1 MASVTLPG
9 TSPHALA
16 HEVLATGGPELD
28 ELVDLLRDVV
38 GVGLATV
45 AVLDDGQF
53 HFLVCSGSETFST
66 DHDDA
71 ACRFSMDLDR
81 VDIIPD
87 LTADERTRAL
97 PDVDGRLASLRFYA
111 SAPLHSPDGTMVGR
125 LCLFDDDPR
134 TLSASQES
142 LLRVLADSVSAHLD
156 VRIRA
161 RAASAQPQGPTED
174 EAATS
179 RIQHD
184 LRSPLGSM
192 RTSLDLLAEVTD
204 ASEGT
209 TAHRLLGIANRAA
222 LRLTGLVEG
231 LALLHEMTTA
241 PSVAVVH
248 LGDVVHQAL
257 RVIEDERAAAGGYI
271 EATHLP
277 VLACDPDRI
286 TIVLAE
292 LLSNALRHRVPE
304 VAPHI
309 TVSAHRVGVDW
320 RVSVTDDG
328 PGVPA
333 RDRERIF
340 DVLTRLSTRP
350 GRGLGLPIALRAVSG
365 HGGRMGIQDGPDGVG
380 TTVWFELPG

>member
-9 TSPHALA
+9 SSPHALA
-16 HEVLATGGPELD
+16 HELLGAGGHELD
-28 ELVDLLRDVV
+28 ELVDLLRDSV
-38 GVGLATV
+38 GVDLATI
-45 AVLDDGQF
+45 AVLDDGRF
-53 HFLVCSGSETFST
+53 HFLVCSGAEPFAA

-71 ACRFSMDLDR
+71 ICSWSMGDDR
-81 VDIIPD
+81 VVSLPD
-87 LTADERTRAL
+87 LSGDERTRGL
-97 PDVDGRLASLRFYA
+97 PYVDGRLASLRFYA
-111 SAPLHSPDGTMVGR
+111 SAPLHSPEGTLVGR
-125 LCLFDDDPR
+125 LCLFDGEPR
-134 TLSASQES
+134 TLTPSQES

-161 RAASAQPQGPTED
+161 RATLAQPEGASDD

-204 ASEGT
+204 ATEGT
-209 TAHRLLGIANRAA
+209 TAHRLLGIANRSA

-241 PSVAVVH
+241 PSVEVVH
-248 LGDVVHQAL
+248 LGDVVERAL
-257 RVIEDERAAAGGYI
+257 AAVENERAAVDGYI
-271 EATHLP
+271 EAAHLP

-286 TIVLAE
+286 MIVLIE
-292 LLSNALRHRVPE
+292 LLSNALRHRDPGT
-304 VAPHI
+304 APHI
-309 TVSAHRVGVDW
+309 TVSAQRIGIDW

-328 PGVPA
+328 PGVPV

-340 DVLTRLSTRP
+340 DVLTRLSARP
-350 GRGLGLPIALRAVSG
+350 GRGLGLPIALRAVAG
-365 HGGRMGIQDGPDGVG
+365 LGGRMGIQDGPDGVG
-380 TTVWFELPG
+380 TTVWFDLPG